1 MEGLGSRAC
10 EEEES
15 MKVPCR
21 WLADYVEIEITEESI
36 DHLAQR
42 LTLAG
47 LEVEGIEKTGNLSGA
62 VVGFVE
68 TCQPLPDSD
77 HLSLCTV
84 NLGTETVEIVCGAP
98 NVAAGMTVPVVTSG
112 GTLPG
117 GFTIERRK
125 IRGQVSNGMIC
136 SKAELGLEPKSD
148 GIWDFP
154 VELGLTVGVDLTEL
168 FEYDDYILDI
178 KVPSNRPD
186 CASIYGIAREVAAIL
201 DRPLVDLDTSVEATL
216 PPVTESVRIEIEDA
230 KDTPRYT
237 AVLMDGVSIGPSPL
251 RTQHRLIKSGMR
263 PLSNVVDAT
272 NLVMLELGHP
282 LHPFDA
288 DLVHEPIII
297 RRALE
302 GEAFRTLDAI
312 DHKLSSDVLMIGDQN
327 GGVALAGVMGG
338 ERSEIRPETSRVLLE
353 IASFFG
359 YRIRMSARSVSLR
372 SEASSRFERDLNPE
386 TIPFVA
392 ARATHV
398 IQQMTGCQV
407 HSGLADAYPAT
418 VERPSL
424 QLRPERAVAVL
435 GIDVDQ
441 RACLEILSRLGI
453 TAQAEGEAIRVEV
466 PAHRRDLER
475 EADVIEDIGR
485 IYGYDRLASRSPS
498 PSLRIGRKDRIERDK
513 DRVRDALVGQ
523 GMIEVIT
530 DGFDNQVWR
539 ERIGQPAED
548 LVQISNP
555 MTQGQS
561 ALRNSLLPDLLSVVE
576 TNLSQG
582 VDGGMIFEW
591 GRIFSQSGGE
601 QETLGGAL
609 FGRTGIPLHG
619 KEMIGLPL
627 AKGILDDL
635 FNRLNLWGLTIV
647 PEETPLF
654 LHPSQSAWFEQAGVR
669 MGFMGA
675 LDPSLIDHFAI
686 QVPIVL
692 FEFSGAAITAETERA
707 TRYKKVST
715 FPQSKRDLSVSAPR
729 ALPEATIRKVLLKQK
744 TVTSALLYDLYEGEQ
759 ITSDRKSLTY
769 ELSFRSSDRTLTDA
783 EVASS
788 IAKIAKGLAALD
800 VHLRT

>member
-1 MEGLGSRAC
+1 
-10 EEEES
+10 

-21 WLADYVEIEITEESI
+21 WLADYVEIEVTEESI

-47 LEVEGIEKTGNLSGA
+47 LEIEGIEKTGSLTGA
-62 VVGFVE
+62 VVGYVE

-84 NLGTETVEIVCGAP
+84 NLGSETVEIVCGAP
-98 NVAAGMTVPVVTSG
+98 NVAAGMTVPVVTPG

-125 IRGQVSNGMIC
+125 IRGQLSNGMVC
-136 SKAELGLEPKSD
+136 SKAELGLEPKSE
-148 GIWDFP
+148 GIWNLPAD
-154 VELGLTVGVDLTEL
+154 LGLTVGTDLTDV
-168 FEYDDYILDI
+168 FEYDDFILDI

-201 DRPLVDLDTSVEATL
+201 DRPLADLDTSVEATL
-216 PPVTESVRIEIEDA
+216 PPVAESVRIEIEDA

-237 AVLMDGVSIGPSPL
+237 AVLMDGVSIEPSPL
-251 RTQHRLIKSGMR
+251 RTQHRLIKAGMR

-288 DLVHEPIII
+288 DLVQEPIVI
-297 RRALE
+297 RRAVE

-312 DHKLSSDVLMIGDQN
+312 DRKLSSDVLMIADQN

-418 VERPSL
+418 VKSHTL
-424 QLRPERAVAVL
+424 HLRPERVVLLL

-441 RACLEILSRLGI
+441 QACLDILARLGI
-453 TAQAEGEAIRVEV
+453 TAQAEGETIRVEV

-475 EADVIEDIGR
+475 EVDVIEDIGR
-485 IYGYDRLASRSPS
+485 IYGYDRLTSRSPS
-498 PSLRIGRKDRIERDK
+498 PVLRIGRKDRIERDK

-530 DGFDNQVWR
+530 DGFDNQLWR
-539 ERIGQPAED
+539 ERISQSDED
-548 LVQISNP
+548 LVRISNP

-591 GRIFSQSGGE
+591 SRTFSQSGGE

-619 KEMIGLPL
+619 KEMVSLPL
-627 AKGILDDL
+627 AKGILDEL
-635 FNRLNLWGLTIV
+635 FDRLNLQDLVIV
-647 PEETPLF
+647 PDETPSF
-654 LHPSQSAWFEQAGVR
+654 LHPSQSAWFEQAGTRV
-669 MGFMGA
+669 GFMGA

-692 FEFSGAAITAETERA
+692 FEFSGAAITAATERA
-707 TRYKKVST
+707 IRYQKIST

-729 ALPEATIRKVLLKQK
+729 ALPEARIHEILLKQK
-744 TVTSALLYDLYEGEQ
+744 AVTSASLYDLYEGEQ
-759 ITSDRKSLTY
+759 IASDRKSLTY
-769 ELSFRSSDRTLTDA
+769 ELSFRASDRTLTDA

-788 IAKIAKGLAALD
+788 IAKIAKGLEDLD

>member
-1 MEGLGSRAC
+1 
-10 EEEES
+10 

-21 WLADYVEIEITEESI
+21 WLADYVEIEVTEESI

-47 LEVEGIEKTGNLSGA
+47 LEVEGIERTGSLSNA
-62 VVGFVE
+62 VVGYVE

-77 HLSLCTV
+77 HLSLCNV
-84 NLGTETVEIVCGAP
+84 NVGPETVEIVCGAP
-98 NVAAGMTVPVVTSG
+98 NVAAGMTVPVVTPG
-112 GTLPG
+112 GVLPG

-136 SKAELGLEPKSD
+136 SKAELGLEDKSE
-148 GIWDFP
+148 GIWAFP
-154 VELGLTVGVDLTEL
+154 AELGLTIGTDLSDL
-168 FEYDDYILDI
+168 FEYDDFILDI

-186 CASIYGIAREVAAIL
+186 CASVYGIAREAAAIL
-201 DRPLVDLDTSVEATL
+201 DRPLAVLDTSVEATL
-216 PPVTESVRIEIEDA
+216 PPVTDSVRIEIEDP

-237 AVLMDGVSIGPSPL
+237 AVLMDSVSIGPSPL
-251 RTQHRLIKSGMR
+251 RTQHRLIKAGMR
-263 PLSNVVDAT
+263 PLSNIVDAT

-288 DLVHEPIII
+288 DLVQEPIVI
-297 RRALE
+297 RRAVE

-312 DHKLSSDVLMIGDQN
+312 DRKLSSDVLMIADQN

-359 YRIRMSARSVSLR
+359 YRIRMSARSIGLR

-407 HSGLADAYPAT
+407 HSGLADAYPAP
-418 VERPSL
+418 VESQIL
-424 QLRPERAVAVL
+424 LLRPERVVSVL

-441 RACLEILSRLGI
+441 AACLGILARLGI
-453 TAQAEGEAIRVEV
+453 SAQAEGAAIRVEV

-475 EADVIEDIGR
+475 EVDLIEDIGR
-485 IYGYDRLASRSPS
+485 IYGYDRLTSRSPS
-498 PSLRIGRKDRIERDK
+498 PVLRIGRKDRIERDK

-530 DGFDNQVWR
+530 DGFDNRIWR
-539 ERIGQPAED
+539 ELLDQPDTD
-548 LVQISNP
+548 LIRTSNP
-555 MTQGQS
+555 MTQGQV

-591 GRIFSQSGGE
+591 GRTFSQSGGE
-601 QETLGGAL
+601 QETLAGAL
-609 FGRTGIPLHG
+609 FGRTGTPLHG

-627 AKGILDDL
+627 AKGILDEL
-635 FNRLNLWGLTIV
+635 FDRLNLQDLTIV
-647 PEETPLF
+647 PEETPSF
-654 LHPSQSAWFEQAGVR
+654 LHPSQSAWFEQAGTRV
-669 MGFMGA
+669 GFMGA
-675 LDPSLIDHFAI
+675 LDPSLIDQFAI
-686 QVPIVL
+686 HVPIVL
-692 FEFSGAAITAETERA
+692 FEFSGASITVATERA
-707 TRYKKVST
+707 IRYKRIST

-729 ALPEATIRKVLLKQK
+729 ALAEAEIREVLLKEK
-744 TVTSALLYDLYEGEQ
+744 AVTSVLLYDLYEGAQ
-759 ITSDRKSLTY
+759 IAANQKSLTY
-769 ELSFRSSDRTLTDA
+769 ELAFRASDRTLTDT
-783 EVASS
+783 EVSSS
-788 IAKIAKGLAALD
+788 IARIAKRLEALD

>member
-1 MEGLGSRAC
+1 
-10 EEEES
+10 

-21 WLADYVEIEITEESI
+21 WLADYVEIEVTEKSI

-47 LEVEGIEKTGNLSGA
+47 LEVEGIERTGSLSNA
-62 VVGFVE
+62 VVGYVE

-84 NLGTETVEIVCGAP
+84 NVGTETVEIVCGAP
-98 NVAAGMTVPVVTSG
+98 NVAVGMTVPVVTPG
-112 GTLPG
+112 GVLPG

-136 SKAELGLEPKSD
+136 SKAELGLEASSD
-148 GIWDFP
+148 GIWEFP
-154 VELGLTVGVDLTEL
+154 AELGLTIGTSLTDL
-168 FEYDDYILDI
+168 FEYDDFILDI

-186 CASIYGIAREVAAIL
+186 CASVYGIAREVAAIL
-201 DRPLVDLDTSVEATL
+201 DRPLANLDTSVEATL
-216 PPVTESVRIEIEDA
+216 PPVGDSVRIEIENP

-237 AVLMDGVSIGPSPL
+237 AVLMDGISTGPSPL
-251 RTQHRLIKSGMR
+251 RVQHRLIKAGMR

-272 NLVMLELGHP
+272 NFVMLELGHP

-288 DLVHEPIII
+288 DLVQEPIVI
-297 RRALE
+297 RRAAE
-302 GEAFRTLDAI
+302 NETFRTLDAI
-312 DHKLSSDVLMIGDQN
+312 DRTLSSDVLMIADQN

-407 HSGLADAYPAT
+407 HSGLADAYPAP
-418 VERPSL
+418 VENPTL
-424 QLRPERAVAVL
+424 TLRPERAVALL

-441 RACLEILSRLGI
+441 AACLSILGRLGI
-453 TAQAEGEAIRVEV
+453 SAQADGGAIRVGV
-466 PAHRRDLER
+466 PAHRQDLEH
-475 EADVIEDIGR
+475 EVDLIEDIGR
-485 IYGYDRLASRSPS
+485 IYGYDRLTSRSPS
-498 PSLRIGRKDRIERDK
+498 PALRIGRKDRIERDK
-513 DRVRDALVGQ
+513 DRVRDVLVGQ

-530 DGFDNQVWR
+530 DGFDNRTWR
-539 ERIGQPAED
+539 ELLGQPDED
-548 LVQISNP
+548 LIRTSNP
-555 MTQGQS
+555 MTQGQV

-591 GRIFSQSGGE
+591 GRTFSRSGGE
-601 QETLGGAL
+601 QETLAGAL

-627 AKGILDDL
+627 AKGILDKL
-635 FNRLNLWGLTIV
+635 FSKLNLHDLSIV
-647 PEETPLF
+647 PEGTPSF
-654 LHPSQSAWFEQAGVR
+654 LHPSQSAWFEHEHVR
-669 MGFMGA
+669 VGFMGA
-675 LDPSLIDHFAI
+675 LDPSLIDQFAI
-686 QVPIVL
+686 HVPVVL
-692 FEFSGAAITAETERA
+692 FEFSGTAITVATENA
-707 TRYKKVST
+707 IRYKKLSA

-729 ALPEATIRKVLLKQK
+729 SLAEASIRAILLKEK
-744 TVTSALLYDLYEGEQ
+744 AVTSVLLYDLYEGAQ
-759 ITSDRKSLTY
+759 ITADQKSLTY
-769 ELSFRSSDRTLTDA
+769 ELSFRATDRTLTDV
-783 EVASS
+783 EVSS
-788 IAKIAKGLAALD
+788 AIARIAKALEALD
-800 VHLRT
+800 VRLRT